1 MLALLVIFAI
11 AAALLAEL
19 GLHIVRSMVECHKY
33 EREMNAPFK
42 PTSGGA
48 L

>member
-1 MLALLVIFAI
+1 MLALMVIFAA

-19 GLHIVRSMVECHKY
+19 GLHVLRSFEHGHNY
-33 EREMNAPFK
+33 EREMNGAFK
-42 PTSGGA
+42 RTSDVN